1 MYCKSAHRVHAK
13 YMLSTLAVRA
23 EYTRSTYRVHEL
35 YSVTTLRP
43 RLRRRRRLRL
53 RRLIRPRLLRL
64 LILPID
70 TGLEHFRNHFSSF
83 FSLSSLATLALL
95 VSCGWERGRV
105 LGKCATY
112 ELSTTCYT
120 CLRQRGA
127 PPTVGSPPH
136 HWPAALHAQ
145 HLGVSYSLNA
155 GPRLRRDGREGVEGV
170 LPRNY
175 LLRAILACFRG
186 GHQRAIFTTFFGG
199 SLLIIIL
206 TSLLHCSHI
215 AAPFLRLHLYNANIC
230 EGTVS

>member
-1 MYCKSAHRVHAK
+1 MPKYRTPYLDESTFTVHQEYAPEYDTAPPPITMSQPPQSTRRVRSGVRTEYMRNMYCKSAHRVHAK

-127 PPTVGSPPH
+127 PPLKQAS
-136 HWPAALHAQ
+136 
-145 HLGVSYSLNA
+145 
-155 GPRLRRDGREGVEGV
+155 
-170 LPRNY
+170 
-175 LLRAILACFRG
+175 
-186 GHQRAIFTTFFGG
+186 
-199 SLLIIIL
+199 
-206 TSLLHCSHI
+206 I
-215 AAPFLRLHLYNANIC
+215 AR
-230 EGTVS
+230 SR